1 MYPLPTPLFWQ
12 RSSSC
17 GKWKWQTN
25 WNYWGLNI
33 LVETFHKVPSNGKVK
48 VTNATVLIYLDH
60 NCSHMSNWASV
71 THQNKSESE
80 KTGKGGWFQYFIQMR
95 ILSWLRQ
102 LRFLWHRELHFTPSL
117 LHLHLFDRHL
127 VWHEH
132 LKKPPVLLCRQ
143 AASLTPC
150 ETLSGTSADE
160 RNFWVSNSNRF
171 LENCVF
177 SVPTLVP
184 NVQRPVSSSWSMTT
198 AVKLAGSSRPL
209 STSGIGTLT
218 LSPSSAGLNL

>member
-1 MYPLPTPLFWQ
+1 M
-12 RSSSC
+12 
-17 GKWKWQTN
+17 TN
-25 WNYWGLNI
+25 TCI
-33 LVETFHKVPSNGKVK
+33 
-48 VTNATVLIYLDH
+48 VLIYLDH
-60 NCSHMSNWASV
+60 NCSQMSNWASLM
-71 THQNKSESE
+71 HQNKSESE

-102 LRFLWHRELHFTPSL
+102 LRFLWRQELHFTPPL
-117 LHLHLFDRHL
+117 LHLHFFDWHL

-132 LKKPPVLLCRQ
+132 LKEPCPPVLLCRR
-143 AASLTPC
+143 AASLTPS

-160 RNFWVSNSNRF
+160 RNFWVSNSNWY

-177 SVPTLVP
+177 SVLTLVP
-184 NVQRPVSSSWSMTT
+184 KVQRPISSSWPMTT

-218 LSPSSAGLNL
+218 LSPSSVGLNLLLLRSSILLACNSWFLFAIACISPILAFLWQIS